1 MKTLWMDRRAFAA
14 LAGAG
19 ALALLGNA
27 AFAQDAGGVKFD
39 PAARV
44 AGKDLKLN
52 GTGLRTRLSVR
63 VYAMGLYLPE
73 KTESAAEAIN
83 QPGPKRFTLAML
95 REVSGEDFGQA
106 FMSGINSNNPAA
118 ERNKFVNQMG
128 RFGEI
133 FVNVGLLKKG
143 DVLHG
148 DWVPG
153 SGMQLTLNG
162 KSISEPLPE
171 AGFYNAVL
179 RIWLGDKPVD
189 ASLKQGLMGG
199 K

>member
-83 QPGPKRFTLAML
+83 QANRNFKRHFPRVGTVLPVLWAVNRALPGDQSPLALTIRTRLRAGSPFTRLALGPSRDHGPSTSVGSLAEPSSCSPVRL
-95 REVSGEDFGQA
+95 RRRA
-106 FMSGINSNNPAA
+106 RTPAPLRA
-118 ERNKFVNQMG
+118 AAPAPAG
-128 RFGEI
+128 
-133 FVNVGLLKKG
+133 
-143 DVLHG
+143 
-148 DWVPG
+148 PG
-153 SGMQLTLNG
+153 
-162 KSISEPLPE
+162 
-171 AGFYNAVL
+171 A
-179 RIWLGDKPVD
+179 
-189 ASLKQGLMGG
+189 
-199 K
+199 

>member
-52 GTGLRTRLSVR
+52 GTGLRTR
-63 VYAMGLYLPE
+63 PE

-83 QPGPKRFTLAML
+83 QPGPKRFTLAMQ
-95 REVSGEDFGQA
+95 RDVSGEDFGQA